1 MLNKKFKK
9 KLFPLAV
16 MSTVVLGSLG
26 GTFSSAEAKTVK
38 SNNAEIKNVIF
49 LIGDGM
55 GVSYT
60 SAYRYLKDSTDSKF
74 VDRTEL
80 DKYLVGQQMTYPE
93 DPEQNVTDSASAAT
107 AMSAGIKT
115 YNNAIAVDND
125 GSEVKTVL
133 EAAKEQGKAT
143 GLVATSEIT
152 HATPASF
159 GSHDESRKNMN
170 AIADD
175 YFDEL
180 VNGEHK
186 VDVLLGGGTDL
197 FDRQDRNLVEEFQE
211 AGFSYVTNKEELL
224 NDKSGQVL
232 GLFAD
237 RGMPKMLDRTDD
249 IPSLEDMTTS
259 AIDRLSQDKDGF
271 FLMVEGSQIDWAG
284 HDNDIVGAMSEM
296 EDFEKAFAA
305 AIEFAKKDKH
315 TLVVATADHSTGGYS
330 IGANGIY
337 NWFGEPIKAAKRTPD
352 FMAEAIVNGADV
364 EETLTNYIDLELTS
378 KEVQSVKDAAAT
390 GKAVNIDN
398 AIEKIF
404 NTRSNTGWTT
414 GGHTGEDVP
423 VYAFGPSSDRFVG
436 QIENTDH
443 AKIIFDILE
452 KGKNKTIINDK

>member
-1 MLNKKFKK
+1 MTSVAF
-9 KLFPLAV
+9 A
-16 MSTVVLGSLG
+16 SLG
-26 GTFSSAEAKTVK
+26 GSIPSAEAKEK
-38 SNNAEIKNVIF
+38 KGNDAEIKNVIF

-60 SAYRYLKDSTDSKF
+60 TAFRYLQDTPKTKF
-74 VDRTEL
+74 ADRTEL

-93 DPEQNVTDSASAAT
+93 DPLQNITDSASAAT

-133 EAAKEQGKAT
+133 EAAKAQGKAT

-159 GSHDESRKNMN
+159 GAHDESRKNMN

-175 YFDEL
+175 YYDDL
-180 VNGEHK
+180 VNGQHK

-197 FDRQDRNLVEEFQE
+197 FARNDRNLVEEFKKD
-211 AGFSYVTNKEELL
+211 GFSYVTNKEDLFKDT
-224 NDKSGQVL
+224 NKQVV
-232 GLFAD
+232 GLFAE
-237 RGMPKMLDRTDD
+237 RGMPKMIDRSKDT
-249 IPSLEDMTTS
+249 PSLGDMTTS
-259 AIDRLSQDKDGF
+259 AIDRLNQDKDGF
-271 FLMVEGSQIDWAG
+271 FLMIEGSQIDWAG
-284 HDNDIVGAMSEM
+284 HDNDIVSAMSEM
-296 EDFEKAFAA
+296 EDFEKSFKA

-315 TLVVATADHSTGGYS
+315 TLVIATADHSTGGYS

-352 FMAEAIVNGADV
+352 FMAAEIVKGADV
-364 EETLTNYIDLELTS
+364 EETLQKYIDLELTS
-378 KEVQSVKDAAAT
+378 KEIQSVKDVAT
-390 GKAVNIDN
+390 KKEVDIDN

-404 NTRSNTGWTT
+404 DERSNTGWTT
-414 GGHTGEDVP
+414 SGHTGEDVP
-423 VYAFGPSSDRFVG
+423 VYAFGPSSERFAG

-443 AKIIFDILE
+443 AKIIFDILQ
-452 KGKNKTIINDK
+452 KGKNKMIIDDK

>member
-9 KLFPLAV
+9 KLLPLAV
-16 MSTVVLGSLG
+16 MSTVVLGSFG
-26 GTFSSAEAKTVK
+26 GASSPAEAKEIKT
-38 SNNAEIKNVIF
+38 NNAEIKNVIF

-60 SAYRYLKDSTDSKF
+60 SAYRYLQDSTDSKF
-74 VDRTEL
+74 ADRTEL

-93 DPEQNVTDSASAAT
+93 DPHQNVTDSASAAT

-159 GSHDESRKNMN
+159 GSHDESRRNMN
-170 AIADD
+170 AIAND
-175 YFDEL
+175 YFDDL

-197 FDRQDRNLVEEFQE
+197 FDREDRNLIDEFKKD
-211 AGFSYVTNKEELL
+211 GFSYVTNKEELL
-224 NDKSGQVL
+224 NDQSGQVL
-232 GLFAD
+232 GLFAK
-237 RGMPKMLDRTDD
+237 RGMPKMLDRTED

-259 AIDRLSQDKDGF
+259 AIERLNQDEDGF
-271 FLMVEGSQIDWAG
+271 FLMIEGSQIDWAG
-284 HDNDIVGAMSEM
+284 HDNDIVSAMSEM

-337 NWFGEPIKAAKRTPD
+337 NWFGEPIAAAKRTPD
-352 FMAEAIVNGADV
+352 FMAAEIADGADV
-364 EETLTNYIDLELTS
+364 EETLKNYIDLELTE
-378 KEVQSVKDAAAT
+378 KEIQSVKDAGNDKT
-390 GKAVNIDN
+390 DIDN

-404 NTRSNTGWTT
+404 DQRSHTGWTT

-423 VYAFGPSSDRFVG
+423 VYAFGPSADRFAG

-452 KGKNKTIINDK
+452 KGKNKTVINDK

>member
-1 MLNKKFKK
+1 MTFKKFTKK
-9 KLFPLAV
+9 AIPVLAASAV
-16 MSTVVLGSLG
+16 AFGGLMGTVQQ
-26 GTFSSAEAKTVK
+26 TEAKGQSDK
-38 SNNAEIKNVIF
+38 REIKNVIF

-60 SAYRYLKDSTDSKF
+60 SAYRYLKDDPNTKF
-74 VDRTEL
+74 VERSEL

-133 EAAKEQGKAT
+133 EAAKEKGKAT

-175 YFDEL
+175 YYDEL
-180 VNGEHK
+180 INGEHK

-197 FDRQDRNLVEEFQE
+197 LVRKDRNIAEEFKKD
-211 AGFSYVTNKEELL
+211 GYSYVTDREQLL
-224 NDKSGQVL
+224 EDKNEQVL
-232 GLFAD
+232 GLFAE
-237 RGMPKMLDRTDD
+237 RGLPKMIDRTED

-259 AIDRLSQDKDGF
+259 AIERLNKDKDGF
-271 FLMVEGSQIDWAG
+271 FLMVEGSQVDWAG

-296 EDFEKAFAA
+296 EDFEKAFKA
-305 AIEFAKKDKH
+305 AIDFAKKDKH

-330 IGANGIY
+330 IGSDGIY

-352 FMAEAIVNGADV
+352 FMAQEIANGSGV
-364 EETLTNYIDLELTS
+364 EETLKEYIDLELT
-378 KEVQSVKDAAAT
+378 EEEIQSVKKAAET
-390 GKAVNIDN
+390 KKAADIDN
-398 AIEKIF
+398 AIEEIF
-404 NTRSNTGWTT
+404 NERSHTGWTT

-423 VYAFGPSSDRFVG
+423 VYAFGPSSDRFAG

-443 AKIIFDILE
+443 AKLIFEILKSNVKVE
-452 KGKNKTIINDK
+452 DK